1 MFVKLARFFNSLLHS
16 KFKKTYMP
24 TLIVLYLLASWIWDF
39 WPFTGGN
46 FRPISYE
53 HNYNVYFYYP
63 NDREAYLGQVTG
75 LNSCGNKAHNFARD
89 NNMSRSSNWGYI
101 CCSIRKGSDC
111 YEKER

>member
-1 MFVKLARFFNSLLHS
+1 
-16 KFKKTYMP
+16 MP

-63 NDREAYLGQVTG
+63 NDREVYLGQVTG

-89 NNMSRSSNWGYI
+89 NNMSRSSSWGYI